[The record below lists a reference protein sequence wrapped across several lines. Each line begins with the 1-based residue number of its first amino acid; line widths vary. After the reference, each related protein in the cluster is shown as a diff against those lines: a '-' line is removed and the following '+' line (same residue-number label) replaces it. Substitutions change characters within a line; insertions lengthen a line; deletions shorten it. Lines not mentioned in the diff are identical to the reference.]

1 MLLLLLGVHH
11 VLLLPNVDH
20 IVVVFG
26 IHRVVVNGI
35 HHVVGVHCIV
45 VDV

>member
-1 MLLLLLGVHH
+1 MLVLLLGVHH

-20 IVVVFG
+20 IVVAFG
-26 IHRVVVNGI
+26 IHHV
-35 HHVVGVHCIV
+35 VVGVHCIV

>member
-1 MLLLLLGVHH
+1 LLGVHH

-20 IVVVFG
+20 IVVMLGV
-26 IHRVVVNGI
+26 HHVVVNGI
-35 HHVVGVHCIV
+35 HHVVIGVHCVV